1 MIRMV
6 CDRLPLTIFVVV
18 LVSVCLSGCKRADS
32 QRATTPPAVTVSQS
46 LQREVTRWDDYSGYL
61 SAPETAIVSARVS
74 GLIVEAPFHEGAIVH
89 SGDLLFKLDPRPFKA
104 DFDNKKAAV
113 AQAKAMADRTRA
125 DFGRFRDLLQEQVI
139 SQSEFDSAKASYQQS
154 AASLSAAE
162 AALETSRLNLEWSEV
177 KAPITGRIS
186 RMEVTVG
193 NLINGGSGQPTNLS
207 TIVSIDPLYAYLNVP
222 EDAALHYQQLAV
234 HENTAQVAAAKMP
247 CFLQLESETNF
258 PHAGVID
265 FVDNRADTNTGTV
278 QIRCAIPNPTMLL
291 TPGMFTVTRLPASA
305 AYQALL
311 IPDVAINTDQNERY
325 VLVVGENNVVQ
336 SRTVE
341 LGVLFGSLRS
351 ITKGLQPNEW
361 VVIDGMQSARLG
373 AAVHPRK
380 ASIPLEAQRAL
391 EADASGL
398 PATEAS
404 PSNDAVARSGEYPRE
419 ASK

>member
-6 CDRLPLTIFVVV
+6 RDRIPLTIAVVV
-18 LVSVCLSGCKRADS
+18 LASVSLFGCKRADS
-32 QRATTPPAVTVSQS
+32 QRAATPPAVTVSRP

-89 SGDLLFKLDPRPFKA
+89 SGDLLFKLDPRPFEA

-125 DFGRFRDLLQEQVI
+125 DFGRFRELLQEQVI

-193 NLINGGSGQPTNLS
+193 NLVNGGSGQPTNLS
-207 TIVSIDPLYAYLNVP
+207 TIVSIDPLYSYLNVP

-234 HENTAQVAAAKMP
+234 HENTAEVVAARIP

-305 AYQALL
+305 PYQALL

-325 VLVVGENNVVQ
+325 VLVVGENNLVQ

-351 ITKGLQPNEW
+351 ITKGLEPDEW
-361 VVIDGMQSARLG
+361 VIVDGMQSARLG
-373 AAVHPRK
+373 ATVNPRK
-380 ASIPLEAQRAL
+380 VPIPLEAQRAL
-391 EADASGL
+391 EADASGS
-398 PATEAS
+398 PATDAS
-404 PSNDAVARSGEYPRE
+404 PSLNAVARSGEYPWE

>member
-1 MIRMV
+1 MIRIMF
-6 CDRLPLTIFVVV
+6 RHFPLTTVVILASV
-18 LVSVCLSGCKRADS
+18 ILVGCEPANE
-32 QRATTPPAVTVSQS
+32 QRAAAPATVTASQP

-74 GLIVEAPFHEGAIVH
+74 GLVVETPFHEGAIVH
-89 SGDLLFKLDPRPFKA
+89 RGDLLFKLDPRPFEA
-104 DFDNKKAAV
+104 DFANKKAAV

-125 DFGRFRDLLQEQVI
+125 DFGRFTELLQEQVI
-139 SQSEFDSAKASYQQS
+139 SRSDFDSAKASYQQS

-193 NLINGGSGQPTNLS
+193 NLVNGGSGQPTNLS
-207 TIVSIDPLYAYLNVP
+207 TIVSIDPLYSYLNVP

-234 HENTAQVAAAKMP
+234 HENTNEVAAARIP

-265 FVDNRADTNTGTV
+265 FVDNRADMNTGTV

-291 TPGMFTVTRLPASA
+291 TPGLFTVTRLPGSEP
-305 AYQALL
+305 YRALL
-311 IPDVAINTDQNERY
+311 IPDVAINTNQNERY

-341 LGVLFGSLRS
+341 LGTLFGSLRS
-351 ITKGLQPNEW
+351 ITKGLHPDEW
-361 VVIDGMQSARLG
+361 VIVNGMQSARPG
-373 AAVHPRK
+373 ATVNPRK
-380 ASIPLEAQRAL
+380 APIPLEAQRAL
-391 EADASGL
+391 EADASGS

-404 PSNDAVARSGEYPRE
+404 PSINAVARSGEYPRE